1 MPQGENTLS
10 SGVMEYRCTRCS
22 APLEVTPE
30 TIIAVCSFC
39 GTPNVVAGE
48 VPPEELKDIV
58 IIPSLDENTIMQK
71 AVERTRKDPDLSGLV
86 NKIDFQR
93 PMGVYVPF
101 YFVNVKIRVD
111 YRVKARVRYR
121 VTEIVHGQRVA
132 AAKSKVVEFED
143 SIVIDRRV
151 PVLARRNVSG
161 YSIRALVQHYL
172 EKPAP
177 GKPLWEFEWKRSE
190 AVKVLS
196 AEFLRYK
203 ALGIVL
209 DMVFEEAR
217 EKTLEDAKAKAREK
231 AGVSDIAGIDLIE
244 GSFTYRII
252 DKSVSGL
259 TLIPYWMVPYTYNN
273 GVYRYFMSGWDGEV
287 IVAEEPVTAKH
298 RLMYL
303 LASIGGPGILGSA
316 GLILGLYSDSQSVRG
331 FGGALFLAGLGI
343 AWFSAKGIMGSVR
356 VESPYYTVDLE
367 KEIEKLFEQ
376 ARSGRAIGLLSA
388 YRLAKEYS
396 GR

>member
-48 VPPEELKDIV
+48 IPPEELKDIV
-58 IIPSLDENTIMQK
+58 IVPSLDENTIMQK

-259 TLIPYWMVPYTYNN
+259 TLIPYWMVPYTYSN

>member
-316 GLILGLYSDSQSVRG
+316 GLILGLYSDSQSIRG